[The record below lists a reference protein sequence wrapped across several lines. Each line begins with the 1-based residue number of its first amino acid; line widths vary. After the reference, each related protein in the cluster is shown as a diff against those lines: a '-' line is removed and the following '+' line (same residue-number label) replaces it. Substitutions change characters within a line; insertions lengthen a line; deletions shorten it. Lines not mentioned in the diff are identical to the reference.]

1 MYGITPPSPTCMVKH
16 YTYNLS
22 SFWRRA
28 NSRNPAWL
36 SLYGGNFTLALINL
50 FLYRIQEMKTVWH
63 KNLKNLFMFPSR
75 YIFLA
80 PKVLQ
85 SFQCDLRPLLVLSQN
100 RRSPFCWKQMEGC
113 CNSFGWKFFC
123 CCCRFIPLA
132 FIYCITGTLYNK
144 YNKGIGSFPEMIP
157 NHSFWIGLPSL
168 MKVSLSN
175 HILCL

>member
-1 MYGITPPSPTCMVKH
+1 MVTNKLIRVEFLLSRGNEAEVSRVSPLLKRIVGLWVVCTYIYGITPPSPTCMVKH
-16 YTYNLS
+16 HTYNLS

-36 SLYGGNFTLALINL
+36 SLYGGNLTLALINL

-100 RRSPFCWKQMEGC
+100 RQSPFC
-113 CNSFGWKFFC
+113 
-123 CCCRFIPLA
+123 
-132 FIYCITGTLYNK
+132 
-144 YNKGIGSFPEMIP
+144 
-157 NHSFWIGLPSL
+157 
-168 MKVSLSN
+168 
-175 HILCL
+175 